1 MDVLV
6 TPTPTRW
13 AGWVV
18 TVIVMGIIVWA
29 HFNIRAEVAQALRS
43 RCGGTALLVSYD
55 GETGASGTGTWAE
68 HSAFICLRNMKV
80 YQTSVSNS
88 AALQVS
94 EDASWWP
101 SLLVAIAVVWIG
113 RKLWEM
119 GKWLAS

>member
-1 MDVLV
+1 MDLLGKS
-6 TPTPTRW
+6 TPTRW
-13 AGWVV
+13 VGWFV
-18 TVIVMGIIVWA
+18 TVIVMGFIVWA
-29 HFNIRAEVAQALRS
+29 QFNIRAEVAQALRS
-43 RCGGTALLVSYD
+43 RCRGAALLVSYD

-68 HSAFICLRNMKV
+68 RAAFICLRNMRV

-101 SLLVAIAVVWIG
+101 GLLVAIAVVWVG